1 MRAMPEGESSSIPV
15 VSGAAAQA
23 RSFVTSRWR
32 RAKRSR
38 RFIADMGRAP
48 DAADT
53 ACGASAQGGAR
64 YNAGP

>member
-32 RAKRSR
+32 RAKLSR

-64 YNAGP
+64 